1 MIRLGREA
9 MVVSLLCGR
18 TSVKAGGRGNDGGR
32 GGRARRWFCTS
43 AFGTPRLHQTR
54 EGSPEAKFKG
64 TPVIA
69 GYPPTANHGCSNGGL
84 VTDSSS
90 EGCMDTGL
98 A

>member
-1 MIRLGREA
+1 
-9 MVVSLLCGR
+9 MVLYFCIWHPTPASDTR
-18 TSVKAGGRGNDGGR
+18 RKSGG
-32 GGRARRWFCTS
+32 
-43 AFGTPRLHQTR
+43 
-54 EGSPEAKFKG
+54 KFKG